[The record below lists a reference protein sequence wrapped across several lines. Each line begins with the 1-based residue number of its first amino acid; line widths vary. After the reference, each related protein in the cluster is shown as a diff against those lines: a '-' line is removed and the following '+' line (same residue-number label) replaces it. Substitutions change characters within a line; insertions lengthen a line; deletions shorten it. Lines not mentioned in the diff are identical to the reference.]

1 MNHHFCG
8 CWRRSLQDGLCFDCC
23 WCLWKFL
30 KEMPSSPCPSTLH
43 ESVKFSVLTVGQKI
57 IEEIQAKAI
66 APEGG
71 PQCRARRQ
79 SSVPAAAA
87 RITDFKGCL
96 LSGLYLF
103 VMITFS
109 QVCFQL
115 VHIRSAFIATQT
127 FSSLFLSYWRSGP
140 FSSQQ
145 NIFPF
150 CAVSKLSWVCC
161 FWHYRFNLEP
171 G

>member
-8 CWRRSLQDGLCFDCC
+8 CWRRSLQDGLWLLLVFVEVSEGDA
-23 WCLWKFL
+23 
-30 KEMPSSPCPSTLH
+30 
-43 ESVKFSVLTVGQKI
+43 VFSLPIHTPWVCQVLRPHRRTENNWRDTGQ
-57 IEEIQAKAI
+57 
-66 APEGG
+66 GDS
-71 PQCRARRQ
+71 ARRR
-79 SSVPAAAA
+79 SSVPATAA

-96 LSGLYLF
+96 LSGLHLF

-140 FSSQQ
+140 FSSRQ